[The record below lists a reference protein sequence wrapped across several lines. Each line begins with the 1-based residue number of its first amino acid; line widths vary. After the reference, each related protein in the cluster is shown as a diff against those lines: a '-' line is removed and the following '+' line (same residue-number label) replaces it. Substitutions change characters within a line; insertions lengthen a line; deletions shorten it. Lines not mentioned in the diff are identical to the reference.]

1 MKKQMI
7 NAFARKFFLGN
18 VMAAMM
24 FLSANASV
32 SPVNY
37 KYEPTVKN
45 KATITFKGTD
55 TNSFLMFQVVYN
67 NPTGTAFNLS
77 VSDPSG
83 ELLYADT
90 FKDVQFN
97 KTFKV
102 LKDEI
107 SKLNFTIRDSK
118 TGITENFEVNVTAN
132 VIENVAV
139 TRTN

>member
-1 MKKQMI
+1 MI

-18 VMAAMM
+18 VMAAML

-32 SPVNY
+32 SPINY
-37 KYEPTVKN
+37 KYEPAKKN
-45 KATITFKGTD
+45 KAAITYKGTD
-55 TNSFLMFQVVYN
+55 SNSFLTFNVVYN
-67 NPTGTAFNLS
+67 NPSGAPFNLS

-102 LKDEI
+102 LKDDI
-107 SKLNFTIRDSK
+107 SKLNFTIRDEK
-118 TGITENFEVNVTAN
+118 TGVTENFEILVSAD
-132 VIENVAV
+132 VIESITVI
-139 TRTN
+139 RKK

>member
-32 SPVNY
+32 SPVYN
-37 KYEPTVKN
+37 KYEPATKN
-45 KATITFKGTD
+45 KAAITYKGMD
-55 TNSFLMFQVVYN
+55 SELFLAFNVVYN
-67 NPTGTAFNLS
+67 NTTGNPFNLRIA
-77 VSDPSG
+77 DPSG
-83 ELLYADT
+83 ELLYAET

-102 LKDEI
+102 QKDAI
-107 SKLNFTIRDSK
+107 SKLNFTIRDEK
-118 TGITENFEVNVTAN
+118 TGVTENFEINVTAN
-132 VIENVAV
+132 VVENITVA
-139 TRTN
+139 RKN

>member
-32 SPVNY
+32 SPVYN
-37 KYEPTVKN
+37 KYEPATKN
-45 KATITFKGTD
+45 KAAIIYKGTD
-55 TNSFLMFQVVYN
+55 TNSFLTFQVVYN
-67 NPTGTAFNLS
+67 NPTGTPFSLS
-77 VSDPSG
+77 VSNPSG
-83 ELLYADT
+83 ELLYSDT
-90 FKDVQFN
+90 FKEVQFN

-118 TGITENFEVNVTAN
+118 TGVTENFEINVTSN

-139 TRTN
+139 TRKN